1 MRNRRMASRLL
12 ALALTALMLVS
23 CFVALPAMAEGETTS
38 GKKVLWGYDFAR
50 FGTQNNTSLKD
61 NYFSKND
68 VFVMDVSGTGATGL
82 SGGMLT
88 IGGATYIRNTK
99 TAGSNSNSDFY
110 DLLFGHYEG
119 YNKVGSKIFMEMDF
133 QQVKLPSAKEDTEC
147 SWGYYN
153 ENDERI
159 EGSGTLYTDDC
170 GGSGALVF
178 QFKNGAQN
186 RPLFRVTAGG
196 KMYTRDN
203 EDNYT
208 YALANGSV
216 YYKDA
221 DGNKVYLPSGASVSN
236 LNLGYCLK
244 DPSKAYQL
252 EVGVT
257 YRIGVAIRISGI
269 DSAGKVTLV
278 ADVYVKKAGASN
290 WETKVGSTTYYYYPI
305 GANTNATAANE
316 YIQLNDSSYVVNL
329 GGVWE
334 IYANTCNGTDHLN
347 VLASSADPLDDT
359 LRACTCIDCGES
371 WTEREVDGLRYKGV
385 TSGTVCEGMY
395 KVWYPLDG
403 VGAPFADS
411 EYLVLGEGHAYNNS
425 GVCTE
430 CGKQEY
436 AGYLSKGFRVSGKPG
451 SIYNVSGY
459 TTEGGRGYITSAYS
473 REVYLFG
480 DTSKDGGAYMLGNKE
495 KAFTISFDL
504 NANDIEWNPNYKNY
518 PTAIGNFVEL
528 VTLVTSANKSVN
540 SQLLSIGI
548 KPDGTP
554 FISFAYDFAGDSAKT
569 KHSVTVSLVEGEN
582 GTKVVNTNDAKYAEL
597 MTWFKA
603 CAAPGQD
610 VNTAVGGVI
619 LVDGVATGCNYFTIT
634 ETDTS
639 KTFNFLYPQVSQYDI
654 TEGEWFNV
662 AVTVIPDSKNNA
674 QLLLYINGELV
685 AMRPQALVFQ
695 ADWQSVRIGAV
706 NGRFTRSKNNYD
718 NISIRVHET
727 IADAYKD
734 VSNDR
739 ISFAFDRFQS
749 TVLDPDY
756 GGTYFGNAFSHSA
769 TRVGAFSNTLDPSLD
784 IYNGG
789 EYAYFSDDE
798 IATSDALQ
806 FSMTTKI
813 GGTTADTGVKHQV
826 VSDYKYEAKAVIAV
840 DRNSPI
846 NADVVRLSK
855 YTDSFAKVVLL
866 KLTPTGFVAN
876 GKELYTING
885 ERLSPYTTVTDGVP
899 EAFTDV
905 RVVVDEIA
913 NCYSVYVNEK
923 VAYYKNGDAYVPYY
937 NVQMPSPESSNVG
950 YANADKAEYASFNVD
965 KTKYHTYTDAY
976 FQELIKNGAVKN
988 YAYACEYIRFFQGWN
1003 NFYLQSVTV
1012 SAIPDSEVEWIGVQ
1026 ERLDT
1031 ANNLFDVRFVAA
1043 VDDIY
1048 VPGIGFSVEAFV
1060 NGSSRGTKDIIL
1072 DHVYDSLQAGDG
1084 FVSAYEFTE
1093 GEYLTAFSVVGID
1106 LTNNANDVY
1115 TFRVTPYTADED
1127 GTRLSVGETRT
1138 FKYNGKG
1145 VCVDNGRPKEFNPED
1160 FKEFMSSPVILE
1172 LKQKAVS
1179 AAGDYAD
1186 FFVYT
1191 QCSDPSGRY
1200 YVRYKMLYSYDTRTT
1215 NGTNSATNIESF
1227 RVVGAEL
1234 VKLNSVSETGISYTP
1249 LTDLLSAGEI
1259 SLAIKEYVYSDEAN
1273 GNGVNDFCG
1282 GFHGD
1287 EHIVKVEGK
1296 KQFSLKADG
1305 ESYTPGTETKIVQCE
1320 TVTFDQVSRL
1330 DRWATEAGSEGQFV
1344 EHTQKFTFT
1353 DDGMKIDRKVEW
1365 LVGDFVIDSAYP
1377 MMFTLL
1383 RLSNNAAVCEIVE
1396 AFDANGVSTGKMI
1409 YELHNTD
1416 EQKTTL
1422 SNAKNRMFK
1431 FSSATSGISAVAGF
1445 TLGENHQGILGSPY
1459 IAYRKDNSGSD
1470 NKLYVPMK
1478 GSTSV
1483 SVRENTAG
1491 EMTTKTQPVLG
1502 EVWEISTYY
1511 DIDYVKPNN

>member
-1 MRNRRMASRLL
+1 MASRLL

-23 CFVALPAMAEGETTS
+23 CFVALPAMAEGEATS
-38 GKKVLWGYDFAR
+38 GKKVLWGYDFAS
-50 FGTQNNTSLKD
+50 FGKQENTAMK
-61 NYFSKND
+61 NGYFTTND
-68 VFVMDVSGTGATGL
+68 VFATTITSGATEL
-82 SGGMLT
+82 NGGMLT
-88 IGGATYIRNTK
+88 IGGATYITNAK
-99 TAGSNSNSDFY
+99 TTGSNPNSDFY

-119 YNKVGSKIFMEMDF
+119 YNKEGSKIFMEMDF
-133 QQVKLPSAKEDTEC
+133 VQAKAISAKEDIDC

-159 EGSGTLYTDDC
+159 EDSGTLYTDDC

-178 QFKNGAQN
+178 QFKNGGQG

-203 EDNYT
+203 EGDYAD
-208 YALANGSV
+208 ALANGSV

-278 ADVYVKKAGASN
+278 ADVYVKKAGAYN
-290 WETKVGSTTYYYYPI
+290 WETKVGSTTYYYYPAGYSGI
-305 GANTNATAANE
+305 AGAIADNE
-316 YIQLNDSSYVVNL
+316 YIQLNDSSYAVKL
-329 GGVWE
+329 GGKWE

-347 VLASSADPLDDT
+347 VLSTSNDPLDET
-359 LRACTCIDCGES
+359 LRTCTCVDCSKS
-371 WTEREVDGLRYKGV
+371 WEEREVDGLRYKDV

-403 VGAPFADS
+403 VGVPFADS
-411 EYLVLGEGHAYNNS
+411 EYLVLGEGHAYNSS

-436 AGYLSKGFRVSGKPG
+436 AGYLSKGFRVSGNAG
-451 SIYNVSGY
+451 SIDNVSGY
-459 TTEGGRGYITSAYS
+459 TTEGGRGYITSNYS

-504 NANDIEWNPNYKNY
+504 NANDIGWNPNYKNY

-554 FISFAYDFAGDSAKT
+554 FISFAYDFAGDSTKT
-569 KHSVTVSLVEGEN
+569 KHSVTVGLVEGEN

-619 LVDGVATGCNYFTIT
+619 LVDGVVTGCNYFTIT
-634 ETDTS
+634 KTDTS

-662 AVTVIPDSKNNA
+662 AVTVIPDSANNA

-685 AMRPQALVFQ
+685 AMRPQALAFQ
-695 ADWQSVRIGAV
+695 KDWQSVRIGAV

-756 GGTYFGNAFSHSA
+756 GGTYFGSAFSSSA

-813 GGTTADTGVKHQV
+813 GGTTADAGKRHQV
-826 VSDYKYEAKAVIAV
+826 VSDYKYEAKAIIAV

-866 KLTPTGFVAN
+866 RLTPAGFVAN

-913 NCYSVYVNEK
+913 NRYSVYVNEK

-937 NVQMPSPESSNVG
+937 NMQMPSPESGNVG
-950 YANADKAEYASFNVD
+950 YVNADKAEYASFNVD
-965 KTKYHTYTDAY
+965 KTKYHTYTDKY

-988 YAYACEYIRFFQGWN
+988 YAYACEYIRFFQSWN

-1026 ERLDT
+1026 ERVDT

-1072 DHVYDSLQAGDG
+1072 DHVYDSLQAGDDS
-1084 FVSAYEFTE
+1084 VYAYEFTE

-1200 YVRYKMLYSYDTRTT
+1200 YVRYRFLYAYSTDTT
-1215 NGTNSATNIESF
+1215 NKTDSPTNIESF

-1234 VKLNSVSETGISYTP
+1234 VKLNAVSETGISYTP
-1249 LTDLLSAGEI
+1249 LTGLLSSGEI

-1273 GNGVNDFCG
+1273 GNSVKDFCG

-1287 EHIVKVEGK
+1287 EHIVVVDGV

-1305 ESYTPGTETKIVQCE
+1305 EPYTPGAETKIVQCE
-1320 TVTFDQVSRL
+1320 TVTFDQVSRI

-1365 LVGDFVIDSAYP
+1365 LVGNFVIDSAYP

-1445 TLGENHQGILGSPY
+1445 TLGENHQGILGSPN

-1478 GSTSV
+1478 GSTNV
-1483 SVRENTAG
+1483 SVQENTAG
-1491 EMTTKTQPVLG
+1491 KRTTKTQPVLG